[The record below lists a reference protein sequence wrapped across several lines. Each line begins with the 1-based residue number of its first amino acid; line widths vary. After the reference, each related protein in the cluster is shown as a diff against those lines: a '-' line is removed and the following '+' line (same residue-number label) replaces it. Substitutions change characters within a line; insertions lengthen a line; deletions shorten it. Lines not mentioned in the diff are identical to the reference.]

1 VHEDLET
8 FIKAHYLLEVDVFN
22 PSTFQMHLVFG
33 KPMAF
38 LVFDSY
44 LDFKKDGDF
53 IDFLKLKVKQR
64 LHDPYGEKFQ
74 FCLVEL
80 PNFPELKNY
89 LQPSKLGVHFIIRHY
104 GESIKT
110 WVLDKEFLEDKK
122 TINTNI
128 LVEFVS
134 DVLYRRIKPTRF
146 S

>member
-1 VHEDLET
+1 
-8 FIKAHYLLEVDVFN
+8 
-22 PSTFQMHLVFG
+22 MHLVFG

-110 WVLDKEFLEDKK
+110 WVLDKEFLEDKQ

-134 DVLYRRIKPTRF
+134 DVLYRRIKPTRL